1 MYDSLMDWLWSL
13 ENVRKLQTVTK
24 YKEFQKLQTLE
35 RLKKREENIRKKW
48 VKIILTKQFF

>member
-1 MYDSLMDWLWSL
+1 MYDSLMEWLWSL